1 MPIKK
6 TPLANYSFSATHVRY
21 SDKPVLTNRAYCHH
35 LQIFLCFNKS
45 IYIGRDIYHIKIIFL

>member
-35 LQIFLCFNKS
+35 LQIFLS